1 MEQNQQQGYKCT
13 GDCLKCSPVQRQ
25 YCSSQ
30 IAYNNMNLL
39 SDLIES
45 VDEMKKNNETMRS
58 EIDALGKKIEAIQN
72 SEVELINP
80 IEYDDEEETA
90 VIPPSEDP
98 LGHD

>member
-1 MEQNQQQGYKCT
+1 
-13 GDCLKCSPVQRQ
+13 
-25 YCSSQ
+25 
-30 IAYNNMNLL
+30 MNLL

-80 IEYDDEEETA
+80 IEYDDEEESA

>member
-1 MEQNQQQGYKCT
+1 MEENKGYKCT

-25 YCSSQ
+25 YCASQ

-39 SDLIES
+39 SEIMDS
-45 VDEMKKNNETMRS
+45 VDEMKKSNETMRS

-80 IEYDDEEETA
+80 IEYEEEEEVAT